1 MYPTPKA
8 STRQR
13 TRLVSNYLETSPEA
27 QQKNVNFLNSVN
39 NPTASQQQTKKAD
52 GNVKPDT
59 KTFLSPDI
67 VNIIDNHRAAK
78 WGRSVPSPRVNSNV
92 HRNLKVDE
100 SDTDTESVTSLYSN
114 SDFGKFESET
124 VGESDFEVK
133 PEVHDSI
140 NNLKKDIDAMTKNY
154 VQKVKTQV
162 EEAMCNMTINDRT
175 RANESGC
182 GDKKPRYDEINTL
195 RTLENEK
202 KECYRKIA
210 GLLHRMKNIDNVTD
224 EIWKNHLLNKR

>member
-1 MYPTPKA
+1 M
-8 STRQR
+8 
-13 TRLVSNYLETSPEA
+13 
-27 QQKNVNFLNSVN
+27 
-39 NPTASQQQTKKAD
+39 
-52 GNVKPDT
+52 KPDT

-78 WGRSVPSPRVNSNV
+78 RGRSVPSPRVNSNV
-92 HRNLKVDE
+92 HRSSKFDE
-100 SDTDTESVTSLYSN
+100 SDTDTESVTNLYGN
-114 SDFGKFESET
+114 SDFGKLESDT

-175 RANESGC
+175 RVTESGY
-182 GDKKPRYDEINTL
+182 GDRKPIYDEINTL